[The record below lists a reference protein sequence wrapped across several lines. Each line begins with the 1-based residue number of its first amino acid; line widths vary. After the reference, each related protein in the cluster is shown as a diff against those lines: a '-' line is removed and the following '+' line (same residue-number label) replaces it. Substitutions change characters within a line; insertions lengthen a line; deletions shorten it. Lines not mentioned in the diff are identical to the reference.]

1 METERYVL
9 FSPIG
14 MTDPIAEYH
23 DGSMLH
29 IARKFKPERVYMY
42 LSKETSK
49 LDEDDDRYARALKL
63 LGGTIKRD
71 IDVVKFRRSDLVDVH
86 LFDEFYDE
94 FEKLIKQIKEKN
106 PGAIVLLNV
115 SSGTP
120 AMKSALHTIAAM
132 TDDAECIPI
141 QVATPLNA
149 HGERRD
155 DVNKFDLKAAW
166 DCNEDEI
173 NYPNYQD
180 RCSCSKNY
188 NLLLKVKKEIIRS
201 HIDACDYSAA
211 LALADGCG
219 RGVSETAKIYL
230 RAACARVQLDARG
243 MEAHLR
249 QARADSRVLLLFTPV
264 RDGRLRSVAE
274 YLLWL
279 DMKQKRAEFC
289 DFIRGISPV
298 FLDLLEAAADKAC
311 GESIDAFCRRFGE
324 GKRILS
330 IDRMSGSPLGERIY
344 DILQEAF
351 RGFGGYRSSDLSPA
365 QLVPIIEA
373 MSNDE
378 SLKKRVK
385 DIRNAEQ
392 NCRHMAAHEIVSV
405 TEEWIKE
412 RCGLTPSD
420 ILAEL
425 NGIAEYIG
433 VKRSEITGSYEKMN
447 ELIKESLG

>member
-14 MTDPIAEYH
+14 MTDPIYGEH

-29 IARKFKPERVYMY
+29 IARMYRPERIYLY
-42 LSKETSK
+42 LSKETGE
-49 LDEDDDRYARALKL
+49 LDAEDDRYAGTLARLGEKL
-63 LGGTIKRD
+63 GHKF
-71 IDVVKFRRSDLVDVH
+71 DVVKIFRPNLTNVH
-86 LFDEFYDE
+86 LFDEFYDD
-94 FEKLIKQIKEKN
+94 FENLLKQVKEEN
-106 PGAIVLLNV
+106 PGAAVLLNV

-120 AMKSALHTIAAM
+120 AMKSSLNTIAAL
-132 TDDAECIPI
+132 TKGAVYTPVQVETPRKSHNERKEDVKEYDLELQWAFDKDNDDSPKNRCI
-141 QVATPLNA
+141 
-149 HGERRD
+149 
-155 DVNKFDLKAAW
+155 
-166 DCNEDEI
+166 
-173 NYPNYQD
+173 YPEY
-180 RCSCSKNY
+180 Y
-188 NLLLKVKKEIIRS
+188 NLMLKVKKEIIRS
-201 HIDACDYSAA
+201 HVDAYDYGAA
-211 LALADGCG
+211 RSLADGCG
-219 RGVSETAKIYL
+219 LGVSDTAKAYL
-230 RAACARVQLDARG
+230 RAACARVQLDARS
-243 MEAHLR
+243 MTEHLA

-279 DMKQKRAEFC
+279 DMKLKRAEFC

-330 IDRMSGSPLGERIY
+330 IDRMSGNPLGERILG
-344 DILQEAF
+344 ILEEAF
-351 RGFGGYRSSDLSPA
+351 KGYGGYHNSDLSPA
-365 QLVPIIEA
+365 QLVPVIEA

-385 DIRNAEQ
+385 DLRNAEQ

>member
-14 MTDPIAEYH
+14 MTDPIYGEH

-29 IARKFKPERVYMY
+29 IARMYRPERVYLY
-42 LSKETSK
+42 LSKETGE
-49 LDEDDDRYARALKL
+49 LDAEDDRYAGTLARLGEKL
-63 LGGTIKRD
+63 GHKF
-71 IDVVKFRRSDLVDVH
+71 DVVKIFRPNLTNVH
-86 LFDEFYDE
+86 LFDEFYDD
-94 FEKLIKQIKEKN
+94 FENLLKQVKEEN
-106 PGAIVLLNV
+106 PGAAVLLNV

-120 AMKSALHTIAAM
+120 AMKSSLQVIAALDEG
-132 TDDAECIPI
+132 TGYIPV
-141 QVATPLNA
+141 QVSTPRKA
-149 HGERRD
+149 HNTHED
-155 DVNKFDLKAAW
+155 KPQDFDLELFWECDKDNDDYA
-166 DCNEDEI
+166 
-173 NYPNYQD
+173 D
-180 RCSCSKNY
+180 RTSVSN
-188 NLLLKVKKEIIRS
+188 NFSFMTKVKKEIIKR
-201 HIDACDYSAA
+201 HIDAYDYHAA
-211 LALADGCG
+211 LVLAEGCG
-219 RGVSETAKIYL
+219 HSVSDTAKAYL
-230 RAACARVQLDARG
+230 RAACARVQLDARS
-243 MEAHLR
+243 MTEHLA

-279 DMKQKRAEFC
+279 DMKLKRAEFC

-330 IDRMSGSPLGERIY
+330 IDRMSGNPLGERILG
-344 DILQEAF
+344 ILEEAF
-351 RGFGGYRSSDLSPA
+351 KGYGGYHNSDLSPA
-365 QLVPIIEA
+365 QLVPVIEA

-385 DIRNAEQ
+385 DLRNAEQ

-447 ELIKESLG
+447 GLIKESLG

>member
-1 METERYVL
+1 METEHYVL

-14 MTDPIAEYH
+14 MTDPISGGH

-29 IARKFKPERVYMY
+29 IARTYRPERVYLY
-42 LSKETSK
+42 LSKETGE
-49 LDEDDDRYARALKL
+49 LDAEDDRYAGALARLGEKL
-63 LGGTIKRD
+63 GHKF
-71 IDVVKFRRSDLVDVH
+71 DVVKIFRPNLTAVH
-86 LFDEFYDE
+86 LFDEFYDD
-94 FEKLIKQIKEKN
+94 FENLLKQVKEEN
-106 PGAIVLLNV
+106 PGAAVLLNV

-120 AMKSALHTIAAM
+120 AMKSSLNTIAAL
-132 TDDAECIPI
+132 TKGAVYTPVQVETPRKSHNERKEDVKEYDLELQWAFDKDNDDSPKNRCI
-141 QVATPLNA
+141 
-149 HGERRD
+149 
-155 DVNKFDLKAAW
+155 
-166 DCNEDEI
+166 
-173 NYPNYQD
+173 YPEY
-180 RCSCSKNY
+180 Y
-188 NLLLKVKKEIIRS
+188 NLMLKVKKEIIRS
-201 HIDACDYSAA
+201 HVDAYDYGAA
-211 LALADGCG
+211 RSLADGCG
-219 RGVSETAKIYL
+219 LGVSDTAKAYL
-230 RAACARVQLDARG
+230 RAACARVQLDARS
-243 MEAHLR
+243 MTEHLA

-279 DMKQKRAEFC
+279 DMKLKRAEFC

-330 IDRMSGSPLGERIY
+330 IDRMSGNPLGERILG
-344 DILQEAF
+344 ILEEAF
-351 RGFGGYRSSDLSPA
+351 KGYGGYHNSDLSPA
-365 QLVPIIEA
+365 QLVPVIEA

-385 DIRNAEQ
+385 DLRNAEQ

>member
-14 MTDPIAEYH
+14 MTDPISDCR

-29 IARKFKPERVYMY
+29 IARKYKPEKIYLF
-42 LSKETSK
+42 LSKETWEFRNK
-49 LDEDDDRYARALKL
+49 DGRYTKTLDL
-63 LGGTIKRD
+63 LGDKLGVNF
-71 IDVVKFRRSDLVDVH
+71 DVKEIPRPDLTEVN
-86 LFDEFYDE
+86 LFDAFYDD
-94 FEKLIKQIKEKN
+94 FEDILRGIRAEN
-106 PGAIVLLNV
+106 PDAVVLLNV

-120 AMKSALHTIAAM
+120 AMKSALQVIAAL
-132 TDDAECIPI
+132 DEDAGYIPI
-141 QVATPLNA
+141 QVSTPRNSHNE
-149 HGERRD
+149 HGDKPKDFKLPLFWEYND
-155 DVNKFDLKAAW
+155 DNTDYK
-166 DCNEDEI
+166 
-173 NYPNYQD
+173 D
-180 RCSCSKNY
+180 RSSVSDNFSFLTKI
-188 NLLLKVKKEIIRS
+188 KKEIIKR
-201 HIDACDYSAA
+201 HIDAYDYHAA
-211 LALADGCG
+211 LALAEESRKGI
-219 RGVSETAKIYL
+219 SETAKIYL

-243 MEAHLR
+243 MTEHLA
-249 QARADSRVLLLFTPV
+249 QARAGSRVLLLFTPV
-264 RDGRLRSVAE
+264 RDGRLRSIAE

-279 DMKQKRAEFC
+279 DMKLKRSEFC

-311 GESIDAFCRRFGE
+311 GVKIDTFCKKQGDC
-324 GKRILS
+324 KCTLS
-330 IDRMSGSPLGERIY
+330 IDKMSGSPLGERIHG
-344 DILQEAF
+344 ILEAAF
-351 RGFGGYRSSDLSPA
+351 RGYGGYRSSDLSPA

-378 SLKKRVK
+378 ALKKRVK
-385 DIRNAEQ
+385 DLRNAEQ

-420 ILAEL
+420 ILDEL

-447 ELIKESLG
+447 GLIKESLR

>member
-14 MTDPIAEYH
+14 MTDPIYGEH

-29 IARKFKPERVYMY
+29 IARMYRPERVYLY
-42 LSKETSK
+42 LSKETGE
-49 LDEDDDRYARALKL
+49 LDAEDDRYAGTLARLGEKL
-63 LGGTIKRD
+63 GHKF
-71 IDVVKFRRSDLVDVH
+71 DVVKIFRPNLTNVH
-86 LFDEFYDE
+86 LFDEFYDD
-94 FEKLIKQIKEKN
+94 FENLLKQVKEEN
-106 PGAIVLLNV
+106 PGAAVLLNV

-120 AMKSALHTIAAM
+120 AMKSSLQVIAAL
-132 TDDAECIPI
+132 DEDAGYIPV
-141 QVATPLNA
+141 QVSTPRNA
-149 HGERRD
+149 HNTHED
-155 DVNKFDLKAAW
+155 KPQDFDLELFWECDKDNDDYA
-166 DCNEDEI
+166 
-173 NYPNYQD
+173 D
-180 RCSCSKNY
+180 RTSVSN
-188 NLLLKVKKEIIRS
+188 NFSFMTKVKKEIIKR
-201 HIDACDYSAA
+201 HIDVYDYHAA
-211 LALADGCG
+211 LVLAEGCG
-219 RGVSETAKIYL
+219 HSVSDTAKAYL
-230 RAACARVQLDARG
+230 RAACARVQLDARS
-243 MEAHLR
+243 MTEHLA

-279 DMKQKRAEFC
+279 DMKLKRTEFC

-330 IDRMSGSPLGERIY
+330 IDRMSGNPLGERILG
-344 DILQEAF
+344 ILEEAF
-351 RGFGGYRSSDLSPA
+351 KGYGGYHNSDLSPA
-365 QLVPIIEA
+365 QLVPVIEA

-385 DIRNAEQ
+385 DLRNAEQ